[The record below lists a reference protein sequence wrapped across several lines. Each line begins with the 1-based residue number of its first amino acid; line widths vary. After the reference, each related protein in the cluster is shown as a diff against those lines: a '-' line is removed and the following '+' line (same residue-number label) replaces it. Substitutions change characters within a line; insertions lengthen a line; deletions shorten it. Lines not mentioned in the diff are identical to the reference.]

1 MEAEHGQPMNETV
14 AGDATEC
21 DELINIRRE
30 SPVAQIK
37 VEVMRNVIERLSGKQ
52 FLRFFGYL

>member
-1 MEAEHGQPMNETV
+1 MEAEHGQPVNETV

-21 DELINIRRE
+21 DELINIGRE

-37 VEVMRNVIERLSGKQ
+37 VEVVGNVIEGLSGKQ
-52 FLRFFGYL
+52 FPRFF